1 MLPPTPLPLSLSS
14 PTTSLSPPSP
24 LTLLLSVSLSLLF
37 HSLVLVYARCFSLG
51 WFHPIETYFCIVITG
66 SRANRR
72 LDLRGFGSST
82 YLSVPSPTSS
92 RLVSLS
98 LSLSLALLLEG
109 GRRFCERG
117 NPFFLIDRF
126 PQQGTGTCAFFFF
139 FFFFFSFLVSS
150 IRKEF
155 LFVGSEALEIPW
167 IDRSPRDSA
176 PIRAL
181 FRGFSEALDL
191 PDA

>member
-1 MLPPTPLPLSLSS
+1 MLLHPLPPFLFLHLRPA
-14 PTTSLSPPSP
+14 PPSH
-24 LTLLLSVSLSLLF
+24 SLFL
-37 HSLVLVYARCFSLG
+37 SLVLCSRVRSLFLSRLVPPYRNLLLYSYYWIAGESQARS
-51 WFHPIETYFCIVITG
+51 
-66 SRANRR
+66 
-72 LDLRGFGSST
+72 DLRGFGSST

-92 RLVSLS
+92 RSRASLS
-98 LSLSLALLLEG
+98 LTLLGASWRGSALLREKEPLLPDRSISSTG
-109 GRRFCERG
+109 AQGRALS
-117 NPFFLIDRF
+117 FFLSFSLFLF
-126 PQQGTGTCAFFFF
+126 PSFFF
-139 FFFFFSFLVSS
+139 VSS

-155 LFVGSEALEIPW
+155 LFVGSEALEIPG